1 MKTLRPFIAALSAL
15 LALLLGLPAA
25 AATYSF
31 RTDTYAWES
40 ASTAISWNGSCTD
53 YPGDDDK
60 ATISFSGGFT
70 FSFAGTA
77 YSSVRVLS
85 NGMLQFG
92 ADTGLFRNYVNEPL
106 PAGTADSGASGCA
119 TAATS
124 ATLMAYWTD
133 LDPTHAGSGNV
144 TWQQKG
150 TAPNRYVVVSWN
162 GVHQYEDSTPFTFQ
176 VILYEN
182 GEFKYQYGDANT
194 SGLNATIGVQ
204 VGSSDFT
211 QYSYDSSYNANG
223 TAIRWYPTSLNP
235 ARAAEYR
242 MDETSWSGAAGEV
255 ADSSGN
261 GRAGT
266 RVGSANTSASG
277 FVCRAMNVPA
287 NTNATAS
294 AVDTLIDVTSSIGTS
309 GSISMW
315 FKSNVAWSSTTPALL
330 FDATN
335 AVTRPFYL
343 MRRNGGALRLAIA
356 DVTGTAL
363 VATTAAQ
370 SFAANTWV
378 HVAAS
383 WRLVSGTNQSS
394 LRIYINGVQAAV
406 TYGTTT
412 GNLHPSMGT
421 LYLGDNRSSAT
432 PTGGTLNSANGLLD
446 EVRLYAFEVSPS
458 ELALDMA
465 ATHGCGGSLD
475 HIEVTPAS
483 ASGSTCSPSTVNLK
497 ACADAA
503 CSSVLDTYTGSVLL
517 STSSLRGDW
526 AAGTGP
532 APQGTLANGTANDG
546 AATYTFSALDNGI
559 ARLTL
564 SHSLAQDLTVKAAD
578 SLLPGSAGT
587 STTIAFRD
595 NSFVL
600 SEDGSG
606 RIAGADVAVAG
617 RPHDY
622 TVSLIKKDPATGSCG
637 VATDFDGSRTLKMW
651 RTDSNGSWTAPSV
664 VSPALSIPAAQ
675 PAAGN
680 LTLSFT
686 NGVASFDLGST
697 DIGRYALNLLDDS
710 LSYASLSISGSSNTL
725 TVRPFALVVQAIKQ
739 TTTDNPGGSLPG
751 DAVFTTAGARFQAT
765 LGAYRWSAA
774 MTGNG
779 TDGNNDGTP
788 DAGATLA
795 NTTAG
800 GLAPSFNST
809 VALVP
814 LAASQ
819 TPATGVMGSLNNG
832 SVSGF
837 VGGTVTP
844 TNLSYTEV
852 GSFAL
857 DPLGVTTNY
866 LGSGIALD
874 ATVFNVSG
882 VQNTRVGRFIPA
894 RFALSGGT
902 LTHRVNAG
910 CSPASGF
917 TYLGENFQLQFTLTA
932 QNALGATTLN
942 YHGSYAKLDPGVAS
956 AWQLAG
962 ISGST
967 AFLSAGAGA
976 RLSLG
981 TSTGSWNNGVAAG
994 ITLGAAA
1001 LRASSAD
1008 GPFSASFGIA
1018 PVDSDGVS
1026 LGSHDIDTA
1035 LPAGNDH
1042 TRVATVALRFG
1053 RLRLMNG
1060 IGSQDRP
1067 LALPLVAQ
1075 YWDGSA
1081 FADNTLDS
1089 CTQIPATAVNFG
1101 NYRKTLTPADTSMAA
1116 TPVTLA
1122 AGRAS
1127 LVLAKPAGGRS
1138 GTVDVALSL
1147 GSTATDASCLQPWTP
1162 GSGDGATVGAGLA
1175 FLRGAWCSTS
1185 YDKDPSARAS
1195 FGLYRGADNLIHQRE
1210 NY

>member
-1 MKTLRPFIAALSAL
+1 MKTLRSFIAALWALAAL
-15 LALLLGLPAA
+15 LCGAPAD
-25 AATYSF
+25 AATYTF
-31 RTDTYAWES
+31 RSDVYTWET
-40 ASTAISWNGSCTD
+40 ASTAISWDGSCTD
-53 YPGDDDK
+53 YPNDDDK
-60 ATISFSGGFT
+60 ATINFTGGFT
-70 FSFAGTA
+70 FTFAGTA
-77 YSSVRVLS
+77 YSSVRVLT

-92 ADTGLFRNYVNEPL
+92 ADTGFFRNYTNSAM
-106 PAGTADSGASGCA
+106 PAG
-119 TAATS
+119 AATPRNGS
-124 ATLMAYWTD
+124 CVEAATTNTMMAYWTD
-133 LDPTHAGSGNV
+133 LDPSHAGSGGV

-162 GVHQYEDSTPFTFQ
+162 GVHQYNTSTPYTFQ

-182 GEFKYQYGDANT
+182 GEFKYQYGNANA
-194 SGLNATIGVQ
+194 SGSNATIGVQ
-204 VGSSDFT
+204 VNNSDYT
-211 QYSYDSSYNANG
+211 QYSYNSGYNANG
-223 TAIRWYPTSLNP
+223 SAIRWFLPSGTP
-235 ARAAEYR
+235 DRIAEYR
-242 MDETSWSGAAGEV
+242 MDETTWNGTIGEV
-255 ADSSGN
+255 SDSTGN
-261 GRAGT
+261 GHGGV
-266 RVGSANTSASG
+266 RVGSASTNAG
-277 FVCRAMNVPA
+277 GYVCRALDVPA
-287 NTNATAS
+287 NTNNTSS
-294 AVDTLIDVTSSIGTS
+294 AVDTSLDIDSGVGASGSVSMWVRTNANWTS
-309 GSISMW
+309 GT
-315 FKSNVAWSSTTPALL
+315 AALL
-330 FDATN
+330 FDATGAAN
-335 AVTRPFYL
+335 RPFYL
-343 MRRNGGALRLAIA
+343 MRNGGGALRLSVSDSA
-356 DVTGTAL
+356 GTVL
-363 VATTAAQ
+363 VATSAAQ
-370 SFAANTWV
+370 TFAANTWV
-378 HVAAS
+378 HVAAT
-383 WRLVSGTNQSS
+383 WRLATGTNQST
-394 LRIYINGVQAAV
+394 LRIYVNGIQAAAV
-406 TYGTTT
+406 AGTTT
-412 GNLHPSMGT
+412 GNLASNMGS
-421 LYLGDNRSSAT
+421 LFLGDNRSALT
-432 PTGGTLNSANGLLD
+432 PSGGTVNSFNGRLD
-446 EVRLYAFEVSPS
+446 EVRIYNYEISGV

-465 ATHGCGGSLD
+465 VTHSCTVAVD
-475 HIEVTPAS
+475 HIEVIPDS
-483 ASGSTCSPSTVNLK
+483 GSGSTCADSSLTVR
-497 ACADAA
+497 ACANAA
-503 CSSVLDTYTGSVLL
+503 CSTLLTTYTGTVLL
-517 STSSLRGDW
+517 STSSVRGDW
-526 AAGTGP
+526 SAGTGP
-532 APQGTLANGTANDG
+532 VPQGTLANGTANDG
-546 AATYTFSALDNGI
+546 AASYVFSALDAGS
-559 ARLTL
+559 ARLRLAHT
-564 SHSLAQDLTVKAAD
+564 LAQDVTVTGTD
-578 SLLPGSAGT
+578 SLLPATSRT
-587 STTIAFRD
+587 STAIAYRD

-600 SEDGSG
+600 AEDGSG
-606 RIAGADVAVAG
+606 RITGADVAVAG

-637 VATDFDGSRTLKMW
+637 VATDFSGSRTLKMW
-651 RTDSNGSWTAPSV
+651 RTDSGGSWTAPSV
-664 VSPALSIPAAQ
+664 VSPALSVPAAQ
-675 PAAGN
+675 PGASN

-686 NGVASFDLGST
+686 NGVAGFDLGSS

-710 LSYASLSISGSSNTL
+710 LSYAGTAVSGSSNTL

-739 TTTDNPGGSLPG
+739 TSTDNPGGSLPG

-779 TDGNNDGTP
+779 TDADNDGTP

-809 VALVP
+809 VSLVP

-819 TPATGVMGSLNNG
+819 TPAAGVMGTLNNG
-832 SVSGF
+832 SISGF

-857 DPLGVTTNY
+857 DPVGVTANY

-894 RFALSGGT
+894 RFALSGGA
-902 LTHRVNAG
+902 LTPRVNAG

-942 YHGSYAKLDPGVAS
+942 YHGSYAKLDPTAAS
-956 AWQLAG
+956 GWQLAG
-962 ISGST
+962 IDGST

-981 TSTGSWNNGVAAG
+981 TSTGSWSNGVAAG

-1008 GPFSASFGIA
+1008 GPFNASFGIA

-1026 LGSHDIDTA
+1026 LVSHDIDTA

-1067 LALPLVAQ
+1067 LGLPLVAQ
-1075 YWDGSA
+1075 YWNGSA
-1081 FADNTLDS
+1081 FADNTLDN
-1089 CTQIPATAVNFG
+1089 CTQIPAAAVNFG
-1101 NYRKTLTPADTSMAA
+1101 NYRKTLTPADTSIAA

-1127 LVLAKPAGGRS
+1127 LVLAKPAAGRS
-1138 GTVDVALSL
+1138 GTVDVAISL
-1147 GSTATDASCLQPWTP
+1147 GGTSTHASCLQPWTP
-1162 GSGDGATVGAGLA
+1162 GSGDSATVGAGLA
-1175 FLRGAWCSTS
+1175 FLRGAWCSAS